1 MKLKKEEMKEN
12 YLKTLE
18 KMGENRGGGGGTYC
32 PPPKHSKVKQRN
44 ILRTAQL

>member
-18 KMGENRGGGGGTYC
+18 KMGENRGGGGYIL

>member
-1 MKLKKEEMKEN
+1 MKRKKEEMKEN
-12 YLKTLE
+12 NLKTLE
-18 KMGENRGGGGGTYC
+18 KRGENRGGVHT

>member
-18 KMGENRGGGGGTYC
+18 KMGENRGGGGVHT
-32 PPPKHSKVKQRN
+32 PPPNTVK
-44 ILRTAQL
+44 

>member
-18 KMGENRGGGGGTYC
+18 KMGENRGGGGTHS

>member
-18 KMGENRGGGGGTYC
+18 KMGENREGGGGKT
-32 PPPKHSKVKQRN
+32 PPPQTNKRKKKK
-44 ILRTAQL
+44 ILKNSPL